1 MIKYIRKWSIV
12 STLLIL
18 MLRITACTETPIEQ
32 IVTFSGTWKISF
44 NNATG
49 QYIGE
54 STVTIEDDG
63 SFCSIVD
70 LSSGVNNV
78 FVKGK
83 VAFNGRITGGFTGA
97 CSQTAVGNFSGDFDE
112 LLGAGFA
119 SGIFSDTATG
129 SGNWYAVRD

>member
-12 STLLIL
+12 SILLIL

-63 SFCSIVD
+63 SFCSIVQ

-83 VAFNGRITGGFTGA
+83 VAFTGNITGGFTAA
-97 CSQTAVGNFSGDFDE
+97 CSQNAAGNFSGDFDE

>member
-1 MIKYIRKWSIV
+1 MIKNIHKKSIAFII
-12 STLLIL
+12 LIL
-18 MLRITACTETPIEQ
+18 MIRITACTETPIEQ

-44 NNATG
+44 NNASG

-63 SFCSIVD
+63 SFCSIVQ
-70 LSSGVNNV
+70 LSSGVSNV

-83 VAFNGRITGGFTGA
+83 VAFTGSITGGFTGA
-97 CSQTAVGNFSGDFDE
+97 CSQNAVGNFSGEFDE

-119 SGIFSDTATG
+119 SGVFSDTATG
-129 SGNWYAVRD
+129 SGKWYAV

>member
-1 MIKYIRKWSIV
+1 MIKNLHKLSIAFI
-12 STLLIL
+12 LLIL
-18 MLRITACTETPIEQ
+18 MMKVMACTETPIGQ

-44 NNATG
+44 NNASG

-63 SFCSIVD
+63 SFCSIVQ
-70 LSSGVNNV
+70 LSSGVSNV

-83 VAFNGRITGGFTGA
+83 VAFTGSITGGFTSA
-97 CSQTAVGNFSGDFDE
+97 CSQNAVGNFSGEFDE

-119 SGIFSDTATG
+119 SGVFSDTATG
-129 SGNWYAVRD
+129 SGKWYAVRD